1 VTIAKAGTRI
11 VVAPVTESLML
22 MELRF
27 VKPNGALP
35 DR

>member
-1 VTIAKAGTRI
+1 MIAWAGTRI
-11 VVAPVTESLML
+11 IVALLTKSPML
-22 MELRF
+22 MDLRF